1 MHDDPTPRGA
11 SGVSKSELDR
21 IRAEYER
28 RGREIPDDFYAT
40 DRPANLFLRQGQE
53 RALVRLLTAK
63 GLTPLRGKRL
73 LDVGCG
79 TGQWLSLFESHGM
92 VRGDLAGIDLDPSRV
107 DECRGRLPGL
117 DVRCGDASR
126 LPWPDATFDL
136 VSQFTVFTSIL
147 DDALK
152 QRIAADI
159 LRVLEPGGHVVWYD
173 FAVDNPKNRQ
183 VKGVSRR
190 ELARLFPGCA
200 IHAERA
206 TLAPPIARRL
216 VPLAWPIAAVLEE
229 LRLLNTHWMALITK
243 P

>member
-1 MHDDPTPRGA
+1 MSDP
-11 SGVSKSELDR
+11 ELDR

-28 RGREIPDDFYAT
+28 RAREVPDDFYAT

-53 RALVRLLTAK
+53 RALVRLLNRG
-63 GLTPLRGKRL
+63 GLVPLRGKRL
-73 LDVGCG
+73 LDVGSG

-92 VRGDLAGIDLDPSRV
+92 VRGDLAGIDLDPARV
-107 DECRGRLPGL
+107 EECRARLPGL

-126 LPWPDATFDL
+126 LPWRDGTFDL

-152 QRIAADI
+152 QRIAADM
-159 LRVLEPGGHVVWYD
+159 LRVLKPGGHVVWYD
-173 FAVDNPKNRQ
+173 FAFDNPKNKQ
-183 VKGVSRR
+183 VKGVGRR
-190 ELARLFPGCA
+190 ELERLFPGCE

-206 TLAPPIARRL
+206 TLAPPLARRL

-229 LRLLNTHWMALITK
+229 LRLLNTHWMALIRK
-243 P
+243 R